1 MAMQMQVSRPETAG
15 VALALP
21 EIVSCIVWHA
31 AGFSR
36 RARECKILPSD
47 GRTGSGARSTR
58 VVRESWLESAG
69 TFLA

>member
-31 AGFSR
+31 AGSLAAPGS
-36 RARECKILPSD
+36 ARFFHPMD
-47 GRTGSGARSTR
+47 APVVVP
-58 VVRESWLESAG
+58 VVRA
-69 TFLA
+69 